1 MRYATILIPIA
12 LLFLGGCSSTT
23 TPPIKEYTIYPSS
36 GKSSLSQPMSSKTL
50 RVMSPKAPPSLS
62 GRELLYL
69 RENGEI
75 GNYLYTRWSD
85 VPSSL
90 IERSLIHT
98 LQEKKLFATL
108 LNSTSSA
115 QADILL
121 ESDLSAFYH
130 RLEGE
135 QESYGVIDITYRLID
150 AKTKLPIASKRFY
163 ITKLSPTQNG
173 QGGVKALDDATRELT
188 HQCTQ
193 WILQE
198 IKP

>member
-36 GKSSLSQPMSSKTL
+36 GDSSISKPIWSKTL
-50 RVMSPKAPPSLS
+50 RVMSPKALPSLS

-85 VPSSL
+85 APSTL
-90 IERSLIHT
+90 IERSLLHT
-98 LQEKKLFATL
+98 LHEKKLFATL

-115 QADILL
+115 QADVVL

-130 RLEGE
+130 RFEGE

-150 AKTKLPIASKRFY
+150 AKTKFPIASKRFF
-163 ITKLSPTQNG
+163 ITKIAASPNA

-188 HQCTQ
+188 RQCTQ
-193 WILQE
+193 WILEE
-198 IKP
+198 IKL